1 MSSRRDFAPINMTW
15 RGCCN
20 LAETMYYDD
29 NVFYLNEIISN
40 LDDALKLDI
49 DSDLFLDK
57 FVEDI
62 MFVESILEQLYIS
75 LKEND
80 LLLRR
85 PEHLKRIMRSKYIFA
100 ELLNSIMNDDS
111 DLGKNLHPFYQKF
124 RELVHEQRDHIN
136 EIRNLLSEATTVTQH
151 EDMVSQEEFRILLE
165 DNDTP

>member
-1 MSSRRDFAPINMTW
+1 
-15 RGCCN
+15 
-20 LAETMYYDD
+20 MYYDD

-62 MFVESILEQLYIS
+62 MFVESILEQLYTS

-85 PEHLKRIMRSKYIFA
+85 PEHLKRIMRSKYTFA
-100 ELLNSIMNDDS
+100 ELLNTIMNGES
-111 DLGKNLHPFYQKF
+111 DLGKNLQPFYQKF

-136 EIRNLLSEATTVTQH
+136 EIRDLLNEATSVAQH